1 MANICNLSYDA
12 GTGFSIAFP
21 VTNPDGT
28 PFAPS
33 GLAAAGCT
41 VTAQIRDT
49 ASSTTARLQMTVQ
62 LDNPQV
68 SWARCSFTKSQAAAA
83 LQAVG
88 VTFSQLTT
96 YVWECDLTQPGSDP
110 VRLLEGSFSV
120 SPGGNV

>member
-1 MANICNLSYDA
+1 MANICNPLYNM
-12 GTGFSIAFP
+12 GEGFSIAFP

-62 LDNPQV
+62 LDYPV
-68 SWARCSFTKSQAAAA
+68 ASSVRCSFTAAQAASA